1 LFCIVLKN
9 YFLLNV
15 ACFGW
20 VVLFGLCAGRRSAVR
35 QGIALVRSSRV
46 VAGVVSTNI
55 PDKDMDGMVAAGSLS
70 TPKARIAL
78 QLALHAVAQAGDNP
92 AVSVW
97 QDVFARSCKRLPG
110 LE

>member
-1 LFCIVLKN
+1 MLRALVKWF
-9 YFLLNV
+9 YS
-15 ACFGW
+15 ACA
-20 VVLFGLCAGRRSAVR
+20 AGRRSAVR
-35 QGIALVRSSRV
+35 QGIAVVRSSRA

-70 TPKARIAL
+70 TPKARIVL

-92 AVSVW
+92 SVSVW